1 MKMKINIILII
12 FTTLL
17 FAGCGKIDEAKKAMN
32 AVKQIAEIAED
43 TADSF
48 KDLDE
53 DEIKK
58 IKLKEKEV
66 RSFFENVIKINEKYP
81 DIHFQVAQVA
91 LIEAIGA
98 GENLK
103 DIVNKE
109 MNISFDEYARISTV
123 ITFSEATGLGSQLSK
138 TMYEQMVLA
147 KEALDSQLGGIL
159 TSEEKAELE
168 KSLTEVKHEMKELEK
183 EMNSDENANI
193 IHNYDLVLKIR
204 EELDI

>member
-1 MKMKINIILII
+1 MSGYLSLTFATLI
-12 FTTLL
+12 
-17 FAGCGKIDEAKKAMN
+17 FAGCDKLDDAKKAMK

-43 TADSF
+43 TAYSF

-53 DEIKK
+53 DEIKE

-66 RSFFENVIKINEKYP
+66 ISFFNNVAKVKEKYP

-98 GENLK
+98 GKNLK

-109 MNISFDEYARISTV
+109 MNISFDEYAKLSTV
-123 ITFSEATGLGSQLSK
+123 ITFSEAFGLGSQLSK
-138 TMYEQMVLA
+138 TMYEQMILA
-147 KEALDSQLGGIL
+147 KEALDTQLGGIL
-159 TSEEKAELE
+159 TSEEKEELE
-168 KSLTEVKHEMKELEK
+168 KSLAEVKQEIKELEK
-183 EMNSDENANI
+183 EMNSNENANI

>member
-1 MKMKINIILII
+1 MKNIIILII
-12 FTTLL
+12 FATLL
-17 FAGCGKIDEAKKAMN
+17 FAGCGKLDDAKKAMK
-32 AVKQIAEIAED
+32 AVKQVAEIAED

-66 RSFFENVIKINEKYP
+66 RSFFENVIKIKEKYP

-91 LIEAIGA
+91 LMEAIGT

-109 MNISFDEYARISTV
+109 MNISFDEYVRISTV
-123 ITFSEATGLGSQLSK
+123 ITFSKATGLGSQLSK

-159 TSEEKAELE
+159 TSEEKEELE
-168 KSLTEVKHEMKELEK
+168 KALAEVKQEMEELEK

-193 IHNYDLVLKIR
+193 IHNCDLVLKVKK
-204 EELDI
+204 ELNI

>member
-1 MKMKINIILII
+1 MKNIIILII
-12 FTTLL
+12 FATLL
-17 FAGCGKIDEAKKAMN
+17 FAGCGKLDDAKKAMK
-32 AVKQIAEIAED
+32 AVKQVAEIAED

-66 RSFFENVIKINEKYP
+66 RSFFENVIKIKEKYP

-91 LIEAIGA
+91 LMEAIGA

-109 MNISFDEYARISTV
+109 MNISFDEYVRISTV
-123 ITFSEATGLGSQLSK
+123 ITFSKATGLGSQLSK

-159 TSEEKAELE
+159 TSEEKEELE
-168 KSLTEVKHEMKELEK
+168 KALAEVKQEMEELEK

-193 IHNYDLVLKIR
+193 IHNCDLVLKVKK
-204 EELDI
+204 ELNI